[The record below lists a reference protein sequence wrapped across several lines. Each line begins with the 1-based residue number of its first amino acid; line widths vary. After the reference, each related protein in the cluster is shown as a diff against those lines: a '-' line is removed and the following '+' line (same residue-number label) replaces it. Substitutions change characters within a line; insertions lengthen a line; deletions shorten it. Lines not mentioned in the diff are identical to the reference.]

1 MADGAPAVGT
11 REVLDVY
18 VRLLENGKA
27 VNTFV
32 ALKECANGKAQG
44 NTEAMKLAMT
54 ETDLNWKD
62 KSICPGT
69 DGATQ

>member
-11 REVLDVY
+11 RELLDVY

-27 VNTFV
+27 VYTFV
-32 ALKECANGKAQG
+32 ALKEYANGKAQG
-44 NTEAMKLAMT
+44 NTEAMKLAMN
-54 ETDLNWKD
+54 ETDLNWQD

-69 DGATQ
+69 YGATH